1 MRVLISFIGR
11 GIPDKK
17 SGRAG
22 DYVKTVYELP
32 DGSKKET
39 TLITSALYDYLKPD
53 KLILIGT
60 PGSIWVKLE
69 ELVAN
74 DDLISSDKYK
84 DIYEQIFNETVEE
97 EYVAVQTLKEWENVL
112 KELLGCDISL
122 NIVPEN
128 ATEEIV
134 SVINRELPNG
144 VDEVYLDITHAFRH
158 FPLMAAFSLP
168 VLRYIKNFKKLTL
181 IYGQWK
187 PGQPVT
193 PVIFLDLPTRLIKL
207 LEAVSLTEHA
217 GNFELF
223 GDILENP
230 KIKELY
236 LKVETN
242 RRVSN
247 KTLTNIQK
255 ELQQTKSHSVVEEM
269 GKEYLDGKVLEDLK
283 APSLP
288 LRMAKRA
295 VFFAERKQFLKAFT
309 LVYEALI
316 NTQPPSGEECNE
328 NLYRERRN
336 RLDQTLQGEDRKLFH
351 TIRSLRNAMAHGCRP
366 KNGELQRLLEDE
378 RELIELVKKGALL
391 VEKLENQKGKS

>member
-1 MRVLISFIGR
+1 MRVLISFIGT
-11 GIPDKK
+11 
-17 SGRAG
+17 GRKAANEG
-22 DYVKTVYELP
+22 KQEYETAIYGLP
-32 DGSKKET
+32 DGSQRESS
-39 TLITSALYDYLKPD
+39 LITSVLYHHLKPD
-53 KLILIGT
+53 KLIVIGT
-60 PGSIWVKLE
+60 AKSIWSELDKLVGEDLDKIPIYNKIFE
-69 ELVAN
+69 ETWGGSV
-74 DDLISSDKYK
+74 S
-84 DIYEQIFNETVEE
+84 EE
-97 EYVAVQTLKEWENVL
+97 TLKEWEEFL
-112 KELLGCDISL
+112 REKLGVEISL
-122 NIVPEN
+122 NLVPED

-134 SVINRELPNG
+134 AVLNRELPQG
-144 VDEVYLDITHAFRH
+144 AKEVYLDITHAFRH
-158 FPLMAAFSLP
+158 FPLLAAFTLP
-168 VLRYIKNFKKLTL
+168 VLKYIKGFENLTL
-181 IYGQWK
+181 IYGKLNKK
-187 PGQPVT
+187 PKVSPI
-193 PVIFLDLPTRLIKL
+193 IFLNLPDRLIKL

-217 GNFELF
+217 SNFELF
-223 GDILENP
+223 GDILENS

-242 RRVSN
+242 RRVGQSYIN
-247 KTLTNIQK
+247 NLQK
-255 ELQQTKSHSVVEEM
+255 ELQQKNYPSVVEEI
-269 GKEYLDGKVLEDLK
+269 GEEYLEGKVLEDLK

-316 NTQPPSGEECNE
+316 NTQPPEGEECNE

-351 TIRSLRNAMAHGCRP
+351 TIRGLRNAMAHGCRP

>member
-1 MRVLISFIGR
+1 MNFFSSQKDR
-11 GIPDKK
+11 D
-17 SGRAG
+17 
-22 DYVKTVYELP
+22 VYER
-32 DGSKKET
+32 
-39 TLITSALYDYLKPD
+39 
-53 KLILIGT
+53 
-60 PGSIWVKLE
+60 
-69 ELVAN
+69 
-74 DDLISSDKYK
+74 
-84 DIYEQIFNETVEE
+84 IFNETVED
-97 EYVAVQTLKEWENVL
+97 EYVTAQTLKDWEEVL
-112 KELLGCDISL
+112 KKVLGCDVSL
-122 NIVPEN
+122 NLVPEN

-134 SVINRELPNG
+134 SVINRELPQG
-144 VDEVYLDITHAFRH
+144 AKEVYLDITHAFRH

-193 PVIFLDLPTRLIKL
+193 PVIFLDLPTRLINL

-223 GDILENP
+223 GDILDSP

-242 RRVSN
+242 RRVGN
-247 KTLTNIQK
+247 NYINNLRK
-255 ELQQTKSHSVVEEM
+255 EIEQRDYPSVVEEI
-269 GKEYLDGKVLEDLK
+269 GKGYFLGKVLEDLK

-316 NTQPPSGEECNE
+316 NTQPPEREECNE
-328 NLYRERRN
+328 DLYRERRD
-336 RLDQTLQGEDRKLFH
+336 RLDQTLTGEDKELFH
-351 TIRSLRNAMAHGCRP
+351 TLRSLRNAMAHGCRP
-366 KNGELQRLLEDE
+366 KNGKLQRLLEDE
-378 RELIELVKKGALL
+378 EKLVELVQRGALL
-391 VEKLENQKGKS
+391 VEKLEKQKNNA